1 MTLPNPSEAARELA
15 HRLDGQGRLRQWPA
29 RFKYQRLA
37 AAYLVAKFETQRVYS
52 EAEVNAVL
60 DNWTL
65 FRDAAA
71 LRRTLVEEGLLERT
85 ADGSEYRVTPPGVP
99 PA

>member
-1 MTLPNPSEAARELA
+1 MTVATPWEAARELA
-15 HRLDGQGRLRQWPA
+15 HRLDAQGRLRQWPA

-37 AAYLVAKFETQRVYS
+37 AAYLVAKFEMQRTYS

-60 DNWTL
+60 DRWTL

-71 LRRTLVEEGLLERT
+71 LRRTMVEEHLLERK
-85 ADGSEYRVTPPGVP
+85 ADGSEYRVTPPIVP
-99 PA
+99 PS